1 MAIDGGG
8 EWRRVSVAIWGG
20 VGRGSPGGEGGVVEP
35 GDGLV
40 NKCQFRREL

>member
-20 VGRGSPGGEGGVVEP
+20 VGWGGGARGVRVGWGGGAWGWVGE
-35 GDGLV
+35 
-40 NKCQFRREL
+40 